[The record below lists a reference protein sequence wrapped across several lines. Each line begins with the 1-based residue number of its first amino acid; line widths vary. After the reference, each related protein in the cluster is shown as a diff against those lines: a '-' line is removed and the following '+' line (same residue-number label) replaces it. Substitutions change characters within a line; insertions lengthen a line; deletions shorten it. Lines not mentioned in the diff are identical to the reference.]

1 LNNLEIPGYFG
12 NLTSINDIF
21 TLDQYITVECLRNGL
36 KITLELNDLQRQTK
50 TYEPMKLVLISSN
63 DRKTCEMEIHGGI
76 QPISMLV
83 PELCLSND
91 TMQKILLMTGNKTIH
106 EFQLSC
112 DQDIISV
119 ADLNGESVKINSS
132 VQIGFDFSLV
142 ILSKHIPFR
151 IIDCWTEQN
160 NHRTKFLK
168 NGIPVRDSRSVPLC
182 QLFDGI
188 DNVGYNF
195 NSNIGHLDE
204 YNNVHPAS
212 INQMRKI
219 WQIRLRLGWDAIPDS
234 RQKAFQQLLRT
245 KPQLQWE
252 AVPDLLFDSKDF
264 SSPVTIYP
272 IMIQCSILPLS
283 FERTSVIVSFGPIG
297 VFIPQFY
304 FLENAFFSCCPV
316 KTTIAYANLLDRPDE
331 RKLLCSKVS
340 TTTALLVSFTAFA
353 VAACCTAITFIIRHK
368 K

>member
-1 LNNLEIPGYFG
+1 MKFYTIATNEMQCKFCVLLFTLSVLKGYSG
-12 NLTSINDIF
+12 NLTSISDIF
-21 TLDQYITVECLRNGL
+21 ALDQYITVECLRNGL
-36 KITLELNDLQRQTK
+36 KITLELNDLQRQAK
-50 TYEPMKLVLISSN
+50 TYEPMKLVLISLN
-63 DRKTCEMEIHGGI
+63 DSKTCEMEINGDF

-83 PELCLSND
+83 PEFCLSND
-91 TMQKILLMTGNKTIH
+91 TLQK
-106 EFQLSC
+106 
-112 DQDIISV
+112 DIIS
-119 ADLNGESVKINSS
+119 AANLNGESVNINSS

-160 NHRTKFLK
+160 NHRAKFLK
-168 NGIPVRDSRSVPLC
+168 NGIPERDSRSMPLC

-188 DNVGYNF
+188 DNFEYNF
-195 NSNIGHLDE
+195 NSNISHLDE

-264 SSPVTIYP
+264 LSPVTIYP

-316 KTTIAYANLLDRPDE
+316 ETTIAYANLLDRSVGK
-331 RKLLCSKVS
+331 KLLCSKVI
-340 TTTALLVSFTAFA
+340 F
-353 VAACCTAITFIIRHK
+353 
-368 K
+368 